1 MINNVVLVG
10 RLTRDPELRTT
21 NSGMSVASFTIA
33 SDDRRGGQTT
43 TIFMAVSVFG
53 KQADVVAKYTKKGVL
68 VGVTG
73 RLTQRKYV
81 RRVDNVE
88 VTATEIVA
96 ERVDLMEPKAG
107 NASLNDSGY
116 QSDLPVNSG
125 MSAKQDVEPM
135 SGNTDPL
142 LEDDLPF

>member
-33 SDDRRGGQTT
+33 SDDRRGGQKT

-81 RRVDNVE
+81 RRVDNV
-88 VTATEIVA
+88 
-96 ERVDLMEPKAG
+96 
-107 NASLNDSGY
+107 
-116 QSDLPVNSG
+116 
-125 MSAKQDVEPM
+125 
-135 SGNTDPL
+135 
-142 LEDDLPF
+142 